1 MNYLDILET
10 YHGDMLQ
17 TLKELVAIPSV
28 TADPVKT
35 VDGEILPCGR
45 AASDALKYM
54 LDKGS
59 DMGFKV
65 FNADNYGGH
74 IEFEG
79 NDGDNIPETFGVV
92 GHLDVVPAGTG
103 WKGDAF
109 VMENRDGVLYG
120 RGVSDDKGPMVASLY
135 AMKAIK
141 EAGIVPKKNIR
152 LIFGLDEEVG
162 VDGMNKYLEIAGQP
176 DLGFTPDANFP
187 LVNGEMGILV
197 FELAQ
202 KLTRQTNKDGMRL
215 TKLEAGTASNAVP
228 GSAKAVIAADE
239 NCYNLIKDRLAQYI
253 AETEYD
259 IKAKK
264 QGSSLVL
271 ESTGIA
277 AHGAHPHL
285 GLNAVSIM
293 MDFLGRLQFSN
304 DEINDYIEFYNEH
317 IGFDLHGERM
327 GCELED
333 EPSGKLTWNVGLAA
347 INEDLAS
354 LTINVRYPVSC
365 SSDQVFEGV
374 NDILGKTRI
383 GVVKLND
390 IEPIYMDVDTPMVK
404 KLMTAYRDETGC
416 QEAEP
421 FVIGGGTYA
430 KAVNNT
436 LAFGA
441 LFPGEEDTMHQV
453 GEKLSLESFF
463 KMARIYAKAI
473 YLNCCEE
480 N

>member
-1 MNYLDILET
+1 MNYLEILDT
-10 YHGDMLQ
+10 YHDDMLK
-17 TLKELVAIPSV
+17 TLGELVAIPSV
-28 TADPVKT
+28 TAEPIRT
-35 VDGEILPCGR
+35 VDGDILPCGR
-45 AASDALKYM
+45 AATDALDYM
-54 LDKGS
+54 LKKGEE
-59 DMGFKV
+59 MGFTS

-74 IEFEG
+74 LELSG
-79 NDGDNIPETFGVV
+79 DDGDNKPETFAVV
-92 GHLDVVPAGTG
+92 GHLDVVPAGDG
-103 WKGDAF
+103 WKNAPF
-109 VMENRDGVLYG
+109 VMENRDGYLYG

-135 AMKAIK
+135 AVKAIK

-162 VDGMNKYLEIAGQP
+162 VKGMNKYLEIAGQP
-176 DLGFTPDANFP
+176 DMGFTPDADFP

-228 GSAKAVIAADE
+228 GSAKAVIAADD
-239 NCYNLIKDRLAQYI
+239 NCYNLIKDRLAQYE
-253 AETEYD
+253 AETEYS
-259 IKAKK
+259 IKARK

-271 ESTGIA
+271 EASGIA

-285 GLNAVSIM
+285 GLNAVSVM
-293 MDFLGRLQFSN
+293 MDFLGRLQFAN
-304 DEINDYIEFYNEH
+304 EEINDYIAFYNEH
-317 IGFDLHGERM
+317 IGFNLHGEKM
-327 GCELED
+327 NCELED
-333 EPSGKLTWNVGLAA
+333 EPSGKLTWNVGIAA

-374 NDILGKTRI
+374 DKALGKSKI
-383 GVVKLND
+383 GVVKIDD
-390 IEPIYMDVDTPMVK
+390 IKPIYMGVDTPMVS
-404 KLMTAYRDETGC
+404 KLMTAYKEETGYTD
-416 QEAEP
+416 AEP
-421 FVIGGGTYA
+421 FTIGGGTYA

-441 LFPGEEDTMHQV
+441 LFPDEEDTMHQV
-453 GEKLSLESFF
+453 GEKMKVESFF

-473 YLNCCEE
+473 YLNCCE
-480 N
+480 

>member
-1 MNYLDILET
+1 MNYLEILET
-10 YHGDMLQ
+10 YHDDMLK
-17 TLKELVAIPSV
+17 TLGELIAIPSV
-28 TADPVKT
+28 TGDPSVST
-35 VDGEILPCGR
+35 
-45 AASDALKYM
+45 ALDYM
-54 LDKGS
+54 LKKGRE
-59 DMGFKV
+59 MGFES
-65 FNADNYGGH
+65 FNADYCGGH
-74 IEFEG
+74 LEFA
-79 NDGDNIPETFGVV
+79 GDNGDAVPETFAVV
-92 GHLDVVPAGTG
+92 GHLDVVPAGDG
-103 WKGDAF
+103 WKGDPF
-109 VMENRDGVLYG
+109 VMENKDGYVYG

-141 EAGIVPKKNIR
+141 AAGIVPKKNIR
-152 LIFGLDEEVG
+152 LMFGIDEEVS
-162 VDGMNKYLEIAGQP
+162 VKGMSKYLEIVGQP
-176 DLGFTPDANFP
+176 DMGFTPDADFP

-202 KLTRQTNKDGMRL
+202 KLTRPSNKDGMRL

-228 GSAKAVIAADE
+228 GNAKAVITADDK
-239 NCYNLIKDRLAQYI
+239 YYGLIKDILAQYI
-253 AETEYD
+253 AETGYTV
-259 IKAKK
+259 KAKK
-264 QGSSLVL
+264 QGSALVI

-304 DEINDYIEFYNEH
+304 EEINDYIAFYNEH

-333 EPSGKLTWNVGLAA
+333 EPSGKLTWNVGIAA

-365 SSDQVFEGV
+365 TSNQVFEGV
-374 NDILGKTRI
+374 DRTLGDNKI
-383 GVVKLND
+383 GVIKQD
-390 IEPIYMDVDTPMVK
+390 DTPPIYMDVDNPMVE
-404 KLMTAYRDETGC
+404 KLMTAYREETGAVD
-416 QEAEP
+416 AEP

-453 GEKLSLESFF
+453 GERMKIESFY

-480 N
+480 NN